1 MKGASELKHEG
12 AIGADRQR
20 ERHADRDNWRDTG
33 AKADRGQ
40 REERA
45 EEEERRE
52 KKRRRGQRRG
62 RGRERSVVTGALLS
76 TAHTWHTWQGQVM
89 K

>member
-1 MKGASELKHEG
+1 MQTE
-12 AIGADRQR
+12 
-20 ERHADRDNWRDTG
+20 NWRDTG

-52 KKRRRGQRRG
+52 KKRGRRGHTDVGSAVCQAGTEAGAGAAFWRIRRG
-62 RGRERSVVTGALLS
+62 GAFALL
-76 TAHTWHTWQGQVM
+76 
-89 K
+89 